1 MDLDRVRR
9 IDRCRS
15 GTVGALVLG
24 SARDPCGDHRGES
37 DRRFPGARGCSNETG
52 AGAEGRM
59 TAVDVWVRAVL
70 RRHWRAT
77 VVLSLLIGVAGAAAI
92 GAADGARR
100 TQTAFPRMREETNG
114 ADLLV
119 SVGGTGLNGFYDDL
133 GKQPEVES
141 YGVIAGIPLAVFDK
155 TGKPNPTSGPIPN
168 AAVDDRALFRV
179 QRPKI
184 VAGHIFDPNA
194 VDEAVIDP
202 KTTTSL
208 HLHVGSTLP
217 MFLATNQA
225 GSKGVRVSF

>member
-1 MDLDRVRR
+1 M
-9 IDRCRS
+9 
-15 GTVGALVLG
+15 
-24 SARDPCGDHRGES
+24 
-37 DRRFPGARGCSNETG
+37 
-52 AGAEGRM
+52 
-59 TAVDVWVRAVL
+59 
-70 RRHWRAT
+70 
-77 VVLSLLIGVAGAAAI
+77 
-92 GAADGARR
+92 
-100 TQTAFPRMREETNG
+100 AFPRMREETNG

-141 YGVIAGIPLAVFDK
+141 YGVIAGITIAVFDK

-202 KTTTSL
+202 KTATLL

-225 GSKGVRVSF
+225 GSKGVRVSFRIVGIGVTQDGVVATTPLGTQPNITLTPAFFHSQPTLRIALQPGHGRDAVLNYDGAFVRLRP